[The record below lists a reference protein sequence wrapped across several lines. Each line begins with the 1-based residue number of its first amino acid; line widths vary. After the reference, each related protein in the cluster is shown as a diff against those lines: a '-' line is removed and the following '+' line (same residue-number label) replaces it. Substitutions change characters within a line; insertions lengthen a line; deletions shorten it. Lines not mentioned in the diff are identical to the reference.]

1 MLVSP
6 TVRVDRIWSYGG
18 VSWNSAVI
26 TTWSDRPSGGCSRVV
41 TWFGMSD
48 MTRSR
53 ML

>member
-1 MLVSP
+1 MLESP
-6 TVRVDRIWSYGG
+6 DGWLYGWSYDG
-18 VSWNSAVI
+18 VSWKSAVI
-26 TTWSDRPSGGCSRVV
+26 TAWSDRPSGGCSRVV